1 MLKKLVEAVS
11 VINAIT
17 KEQDTY
23 ITVYSDYGE
32 TKVNISSKMFDTM
45 FDDYTIEKR
54 EDGAFPYQ
62 KVKVCNGVKIYALY
76 AEEEL
81 NPGELENEEV

>member
-1 MLKKLVEAVS
+1 MLEKLVEAVG

-54 EDGAFPYQ
+54 DDESFPYQ

-81 NPGELENEEV
+81 NPEELKNEEV

>member
-1 MLKKLVEAVS
+1 MLEKLVEAVG
-11 VINAIT
+11 VIDAIT

-54 EDGAFPYQ
+54 DDESFPYQ

-81 NPGELENEEV
+81 NPEELKNEEV